1 MIQCSGFLPRL
12 LILDSSGF
20 HVLGHRIVPPA
31 SDTTPDVHGVSRET
45 CGRTVLRVEISAIR
59 RKIPKALFRPL
70 ATTFELPWTQ
80 LRNEPYSGHLRPR
93 MTETSMRTCLR
104 RCGACSDTSCTLT
117 LLVSRE
123 TPRLTIGLWSAGLP
137 PSLSRITAFGL
148 GVGSFYSDQD
158 QSYPTLLH
166 SVSQAQG
173 PQFPS
178 VSRETLPYPFTKT
191 E

>member
-80 LRNEPYSGHLRPR
+80 LRNEPYSSHLRPR
-93 MTETSMRTCLR
+93 MPETSMRTCLR

-148 GVGSFYSDQD
+148 GVGSFLFGSG
-158 QSYPTLLH
+158 
-166 SVSQAQG
+166 SVLSHASTFG
-173 PQFPS
+173 IPS
-178 VSRETLPYPFTKT
+178 PGASVPVCFT
-191 E
+191 